1 MELKKSPKADLQ
13 NKKGI
18 FSLIG
23 LILSLLIMIG
33 MFSWSKPE
41 LQYDKIEQ
49 QSAIIEPEVIEV
61 TRQEP
66 PKLEIPKVATPQIS
80 NFIEIVKSNTKL
92 ENTDNLFAIDVD
104 ENAVIATKK
113 VDEVEEVLDEDVPVL
128 MAEKMPSFDGGD
140 QNKFKNWVQGK
151 VVYPSIAEE
160 NNISGRVTCSFV
172 IERDG
177 KISNIVVIQSP
188 DKSLSDEVIRVMKM
202 APKWAPGEQRGKP
215 VRVKV
220 VVPIN
225 FTFNK

>member
-23 LILSLLIMIG
+23 LIISLLIMIG
-33 MFSWSKPE
+33 MFSWSQSDLKFE
-41 LQYDKIEQ
+41 KVDQKEVTIEQ
-49 QSAIIEPEVIEV
+49 DIVEI

-66 PKLEIPKVATPQIS
+66 PKLEAPKVAAPSVTDI
-80 NFIEIVKSNTKL
+80 IEIVKSDTKL
-92 ENTDNLFAIDVD
+92 DNTADLFSQDFDETTQIAIKSTAK
-104 ENAVIATKK
+104 E
-113 VDEVEEVLDEDVPVL
+113 EEVLEEEVPVL
-128 MAEKMPSFDGGD
+128 VAEKMPTFDGGD
-140 QNKFKNWVQGK
+140 QNKFRGWVQGK
-151 VVYPSIAEE
+151 VVYPAIAEE

-177 KISNIVVIQSP
+177 KLSNIVVMQSP
-188 DKSLSDEVIRVMKM
+188 DKSLSDECIRVMKM
-202 APKWAPGEQRGKP
+202 SPKWTPGEQRGKP

-220 VVPIN
+220 IVPIS